1 MAFGK
6 TSNSGKSSTGTTG
19 SKQARSAKR
28 TWVQAVLMIV
38 KRIFKWFRQLLRI
51 LAEVMLEA
59 LNTTVYLFHIFLKFI
74 ASPST
79 PCLLAMAVF
88 GLIMLITSY
97 QWWEI
102 GNTIGRFIGSGAFL
116 GGMLGH
122 SFFLGLGLGFFSL
135 FVGLC
140 INMFQLSSEMWKI
153 SRQFAEY
160 YAANNVDTELD
171 TSEDKQ
177 VKSRLNHWLSYDHS
191 TLKKWRKIS
200 YLLETGIVVAFT
212 LLANMSFWGLV
223 IGTIAL
229 TLPEQTLKFVSATIS
244 LLGGASN
251 QEEVPEDEYKF

>member
-6 TSNSGKSSTGTTG
+6 KNSTTSSSSNSSNTK
-19 SKQARSAKR
+19 KAKR
-28 TWVQAVLMIV
+28 TWVQVVLMIV
-38 KRIFKWFRQLLRI
+38 KRIFKWLRQLLRI
-51 LAEVMLEA
+51 LAEIILEA
-59 LNTTVYLFHIFLKFI
+59 LNTTVYLFHVFLKFI
-74 ASPST
+74 AAPST
-79 PCLLAMAVF
+79 PCLLAMCVF
-88 GLIMLITSY
+88 GLIMIVTSY

-102 GNTIGRFIGSGAFL
+102 GNTLGRFIGSGAFL
-116 GGMLGH
+116 GGILGH

-135 FVGLC
+135 FIGLC

-160 YAANNVDTELD
+160 YAAKNVDTELD

-177 VKSRLNHWLSYDHS
+177 VKDRLNHWLSYDHS

-200 YLLETGIVVAFT
+200 YLLETGIVVTFT
-212 LLANMSFWGLV
+212 LLANMNFWGLV

-244 LLGGASN
+244 LLGGVSN
-251 QEEVPEDEYKF
+251 HDTEVPQDEYQF